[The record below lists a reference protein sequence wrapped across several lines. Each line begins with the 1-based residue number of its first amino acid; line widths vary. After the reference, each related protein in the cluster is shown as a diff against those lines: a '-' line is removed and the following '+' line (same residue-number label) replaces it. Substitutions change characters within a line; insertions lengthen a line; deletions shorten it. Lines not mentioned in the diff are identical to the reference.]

1 MIAHDDG
8 VLVFDICGSAGVGN
22 PGGRGGDARSRVEC
36 CGVVGVEVV
45 KVERNSGIVHDP
57 LDNGLAGDGAVVGDV
72 VVHATVGFTAEDA
85 AGEGEATLVNVN
97 GI

>member
-22 PGGRGGDARSRVEC
+22 PGGGGGDARSRVEC

-45 KVERNSGIVHDP
+45 KVERYSGVVHNP
-57 LDNGLAGDGAVVGDV
+57 LDDSLAGNGAIVRDV
-72 VVHATVGFTAEDA
+72 VVHATVRLATEDTASME
-85 AGEGEATLVNVN
+85 ETTLVDVN
-97 GI
+97 RI